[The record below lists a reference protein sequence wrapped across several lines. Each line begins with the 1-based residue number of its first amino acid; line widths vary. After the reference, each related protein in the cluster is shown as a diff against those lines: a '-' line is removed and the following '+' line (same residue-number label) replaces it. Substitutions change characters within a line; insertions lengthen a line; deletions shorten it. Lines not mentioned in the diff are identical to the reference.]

1 MSAVVEQ
8 PEYLSRPMV
17 EADLQQVMQIE
28 NSVYKFPWSKQIF
41 KDCMRV
47 GYSCQ
52 VAIRDDEILGYA
64 IMSSGAGEAHL
75 LNICVTLQYQ
85 GQGIG
90 QFILRKMIELA
101 KVKKV
106 HTIFLEVR
114 PSNSIALDMY
124 MKNGFNEIGTRKDY
138 YPAKGGREDALILAL
153 SLITD
158 V

>member
-8 PEYLSRPMV
+8 PEYLCRPMAV
-17 EADLQQVMQIE
+17 ADLQQVMDIE

-47 GYSCQ
+47 GYSCWV
-52 VAIRDDEILGYA
+52 VARGDDILGYA

-75 LNICVTLQYQ
+75 LNICVDKQYQ
-85 GQGIG
+85 GQGVG
-90 QFILRKMIELA
+90 QFILQTMIELA
-101 KVKKV
+101 KNKKV

-114 PSNSIALDMY
+114 PSNRTALELY
-124 MKNGFNEIGTRKDY
+124 LKNGFNEIGTRKDY

-153 SLITD
+153 NLFHP
-158 V
+158 